1 MNLNKVCIDASLAV
15 SWLSYERHTVRA
27 NALRRY
33 WIEKSVEMV
42 APALFHA
49 EVVSA
54 LRQQVYFKRI
64 LPDEG
69 EEAFSIYLDIPL
81 TVIDG
86 PEIYRK
92 AWQLTKDLNQPVCY
106 DMQYLAIAELE
117 DCLLWTS
124 DRKLVNAVRSK
135 TDRVRWIGDFS
146 GK

>member
-1 MNLNKVCIDASLAV
+1 
-15 SWLSYERHTVRA
+15 
-27 NALRRY
+27 
-33 WIEKSVEMV
+33 MV